1 MNLLITGG
9 AGFIG
14 SAFIRTLLR
23 LRSSDKVLN
32 VDKLTYAGN
41 LQNLKS
47 VEQDKRYFFSQT
59 DIVDH
64 QAIRDLVSEYKPDA
78 MVHFAAESHVDR
90 SILSSRNFVDSNIV
104 GTHTLLEV
112 AREFKIKRF
121 IHVSTDEV
129 YGALENQGCFTESSS
144 LQPNSPY
151 SASKASSDLW
161 VRAYYKTYQLPA
173 IVTRSTNNYGPY
185 QYPEKLIPLFIIRA
199 LRNQPL
205 PVYGDGLYVRD
216 WIHVEDHCLA
226 LLAVLEK
233 GREGEVYNIGARCE
247 KKNIDIARDI
257 LKILNKP
264 ISLIQY
270 VQDRP
275 GHDRR
280 YAIDPSKIESEI
292 GWRASRHLAD
302 ELPSLIR
309 WYQENEAWWK
319 SAEKKLSS

>member
-1 MNLLITGG
+1 MKLLVTGG

-23 LRSSDKVLN
+23 LRSSDEVLN

-41 LQNLKS
+41 LQNLKT
-47 VEQDKRYFFSQT
+47 VENDKRYFFSQT

-78 MVHFAAESHVDR
+78 IVHFAAESHVDR
-90 SILSSRNFVDSNIV
+90 SILNSRNFVDSNVV
-104 GTHTLLEV
+104 GTHTLLEI
-112 AREFKIKRF
+112 AREFKIRRF

-129 YGALENQGCFTESSS
+129 YGALEERGYFTEFSP

-151 SASKASSDLW
+151 SASKASSDLL

-199 LRNQPL
+199 LQDQPL

-226 LLAVLEK
+226 LLSVLEK

-319 SAEKKLSS
+319 STEKK